1 MLLGCSVLGLDDA
14 MTGDTI
20 APPGDKDVSKDE
32 EETGVNKDEKETEV
46 NKDEEETGVNK
57 DEEETAMDQDQNE
70 EVPKEVAI
78 ANNNLQH
85 MYRLVLF
92 GS

>member
-20 APPGDKDVSKDE
+20 APPGDKDVS
-32 EETGVNKDEKETEV
+32 
-46 NKDEEETGVNK
+46 KDEEETGVNK